1 VSNISLEKHVD
12 QIYLSSTYS
21 LPSRYFSILIQI
33 KGGCNDL
40 IDSNTKEPSSVAKED
55 KAIPE
60 ISDII
65 SIEIQDI
72 EGIGL
77 TTTKKLKEAGIVS
90 VMDLAV
96 TSADELAVDINA
108 SKESAATT
116 LLPDLYQ
123 LEE

>member
-1 VSNISLEKHVD
+1 
-12 QIYLSSTYS
+12 
-21 LPSRYFSILIQI
+21 
-33 KGGCNDL
+33 L

-60 ISDII
+60 TI

-72 EGIGL
+72 EGIVL
-77 TTTKKLKEAGIVS
+77 TTAKKPKEAGIVS

-96 TSADELAVDINA
+96 TSADELAVDINT

-116 LLPDLYQ
+116 SLPDLYQ